1 MKRYQWNA
9 QDYEKH
15 SLAQQKWARELL
27 DKLSLH
33 GTEDVLDIG
42 CGDGKVTAE
51 ISRLVSKGKIVGID
65 NFFFDDSTCIKTIS
79 PKGLPKS
86 FIP

>member
-27 DKLSLH
+27 GKLSLL

-51 ISRLVSKGKIVGID
+51 ISSLVS
-65 NFFFDDSTCIKTIS
+65 
-79 PKGLPKS
+79 
-86 FIP
+86 